1 MAYSLLDKTNET
13 NVCVFDTED
22 SVENIYDHVFPQV
35 PDVVV
40 GKFNITPEVKL
51 YPCSNQL
58 LSIVELRNKS
68 YFTSFTRS
76 TNL

>member
-1 MAYSLLDKTNET
+1 MAYSLFVKTNET

-40 GKFNITPEVKL
+40 GKFNIPPDVKL
-51 YPCSNQL
+51 YLCSNQ
-58 LSIVELRNKS
+58 
-68 YFTSFTRS
+68 
-76 TNL
+76 

>member
-1 MAYSLLDKTNET
+1 MAYSLFDKTNET

-40 GKFNITPEVKL
+40 GKFNITPESSCICVAINS
-51 YPCSNQL
+51 Y
-58 LSIVELRNKS
+58 LSLN
-68 YFTSFTRS
+68 
-76 TNL
+76 

>member
-40 GKFNITPEVKL
+40 GKFNITPADTV
-51 YPCSNQL
+51 L
-58 LSIVELRNKS
+58 LHILAPIWK
-68 YFTSFTRS
+68 
-76 TNL
+76 